1 MNILSELHTPEHVA
15 IQASTRATGL
25 SQYLKYHPLNVV
37 DQKLKFNA
45 VKELQSRFIRNV
57 TNRNYERFNAKPLN

>member
-1 MNILSELHTPEHVA
+1 MNILSELHTLEHVA

-45 VKELQSRFIRNV
+45 VKELQSRVIR
-57 TNRNYERFNAKPLN
+57 RYKCYKSAL